1 MWSNDVGC
9 CEFHFY
15 GFFIMNISVCF
26 LEKVKIIC
34 FIHCYI
40 FINVKHSFLKST
52 QFLYGIVLSWHGRT
66 EILVPMLTFV
76 HDGRGTST
84 NILIFATHAHL
95 ASLLLNTICCTSLA
109 TWRVSGPLHD
119 RFRPLLH
126 TCSHSPRDYAQV
138 PNS

>member
-1 MWSNDVGC
+1 MLLVAVNSI
-9 CEFHFY
+9 FM
-15 GFFIMNISVCF
+15 FFLIMNISVCF

-40 FINVKHSFLKST
+40 FINVKHLFLQST
-52 QFLYGIVLSWHGRT
+52 LFLYGIVLYWHGRT

-109 TWRVSGPLHD
+109 NWRVSGPLHV
-119 RFRPLLH
+119 RFCPLLH
-126 TCSHSPRDYAQV
+126 TCSYSPRDHAQV
-138 PNS
+138 PNN